1 MIKCSLRSGI
11 GSRRVG
17 ATWGSR
23 ADAGVRPTCVLCLAA
38 FGFVAVA
45 GGANI
50 PAGRA
55 DLLERTGVRVKQ
67 FWDELSSVACTENLL
82 QERLNAKG
90 KVAFNSRS
98 SYDYLISMRWDQ
110 GGMLVDESRLPIG
123 QQQKKAPKSSLLVT
137 QGFAALLMIFHPE
150 FQPDYAFTLEG
161 EQKEGNTLL
170 ERVAFIPRKGSPS
183 PAALS
188 LKDHTYPIAWEGEAW
203 IEPERAVIMRIDAH
217 WKDPAEEIGLR
228 SLSSEVLYAPISFR
242 GSSQSMW
249 LPEKERIEVN
259 SAHQEWRNTH
269 SFTNYR
275 QFSVKTEDKIEEVKK

>member
-1 MIKCSLRSGI
+1 MIKCFLHWGI
-11 GSRRVG
+11 GSRREG

-23 ADAGVRPTCVLCLAA
+23 ADVGVRPTCVLCLAA
-38 FGFVAVA
+38 LGFAALA
-45 GGANI
+45 GGANV

-55 DLLERTGVRVKQ
+55 DLLERTGARVKQ

-82 QERLNAKG
+82 QERLNQKG
-90 KVAFNSRS
+90 KVAFNSKS
-98 SYDYLISMRWDQ
+98 SYDYLISMRWDK
-110 GGMLVDESRLPIG
+110 GGMLVDESRLPVG

-161 EQKEGNTLL
+161 EQKEGNTVV

-188 LKDHTYPIAWEGEAW
+188 LKDRTYPIAWEGEAW
-203 IEPERAVIMRIDAH
+203 IDPQRAIITRIDAH
-217 WKDPAEEIGLR
+217 WKDPAEEVGLR
-228 SLSSEVLYAPISFR
+228 SLSSEVVYAPISFR

-249 LPEKERIEVN
+249 LPEKARIEVKT
-259 SAHQEWRNTH
+259 AHQEWRNTH
-269 SFTNYR
+269 VFTNYR